1 MLLFL
6 KKSSH
11 QLIELEGNG
20 SRFRLW
26 LDGYFQFDSAT
37 ERTYHE
43 LLIDLP
49 IAMAE
54 GARSVLILGGGD
66 GLCAREA
73 LKYPSV
79 ERVVNVEL
87 DREVADL
94 AMRWPVNGLNRD
106 SFRDPRL
113 ELVIADARDYLAGEP
128 EPFDLV
134 AADFPA
140 PTSPEL
146 ADLFGEAFFRKCAR
160 FIAPGGVLST
170 QATMAKRDV
179 KLLRETL
186 RGILGHAM
194 SVLSRQGRHDDERF
208 VYASASPLVKRRDL
222 VDAPTAAPILERI
235 ASRGSDCL
243 ALTR

>member
-6 KKSSH
+6 KRSEH

-20 SRFRLW
+20 ARYRLW

-43 LLIDLP
+43 LLVDLP
-49 IAMAE
+49 LALAE
-54 GARSVLILGGGD
+54 EARSVLILGGGD

-94 AMRWPVNGLNRD
+94 ALRWPVNGLNRD
-106 SFRDPRL
+106 SFKDPRV
-113 ELVIADARDYLAGEP
+113 ELVIDDAKNYLAGEP
-128 EPFDLV
+128 EAFDLV
-134 AADFPA
+134 VCDFPA

-146 ADLFGEAFFRKCAR
+146 ADLFGEGFFRKCAG
-160 FIAPGGVLST
+160 FLAPGGVLST
-170 QATMAKRDV
+170 QATMAKGDV
-179 KLLRETL
+179 KRLRETL
-186 RGILGHAM
+186 RGILGQAI
-194 SVLSRQGRHDDERF
+194 SVLSRNRREDERF
-208 VYASASPLVKRRDL
+208 VYASARPFSKRRDL
-222 VDAPTAAPILERI
+222 VDAPAAAPALERI
-235 ASRGSDCL
+235 ASGPVCL
-243 ALTR
+243 AMTR